1 MARTKLV
8 VVALILLAGSVVCGA
23 AAPELVQV
31 GKLKVEAKIEGAG
44 SPAVIFESGFTG
56 GLFLWGPVQSQVG
69 NETQTLSYERAGL
82 GRSDLSAE
90 PRSAERIARELHALL
105 AAKAIAPPYILV
117 GHSAGGLYVRIFAHM
132 YPNEIAGLVLVDPAT
147 EEDYERMQKDKTVE
161 DLEKM
166 GMPAGA
172 VAQWRAL
179 PETIDQARHAWPL
192 PAVPVIVL
200 TSKKPI
206 GQWPLA
212 TAEDMQRWLEAHNQ
226 LAARI
231 PAAEHIVI
239 PGADHLSILKEGAV
253 VEQITKMV
261 DGVRAKRRQ
270 LNPAML
276 VRVPLRSHQLN
287 SRRYMQSSR
296 LPIKVALTTALAV
309 LIAGCAAPTA
319 VVQGTRHARTVPRVD
334 ERSAGARHL
343 GGTDCDT

>member
-132 YPNEIAGLVLVDPAT
+132 YPNEIAGLVGCSIGNSKSQLHKA
-147 EEDYERMQKDKTVE
+147 RMKLREALKTS
-161 DLEKM
+161 
-166 GMPAGA
+166 G
-172 VAQWRAL
+172 
-179 PETIDQARHAWPL
+179 
-192 PAVPVIVL
+192 
-200 TSKKPI
+200 
-206 GQWPLA
+206 
-212 TAEDMQRWLEAHNQ
+212 AEDATRPRSPQI
-226 LAARI
+226 I
-231 PAAEHIVI
+231 P
-239 PGADHLSILKEGAV
+239 
-253 VEQITKMV
+253 
-261 DGVRAKRRQ
+261 RR
-270 LNPAML
+270 
-276 VRVPLRSHQLN
+276 
-287 SRRYMQSSR
+287 
-296 LPIKVALTTALAV
+296 
-309 LIAGCAAPTA
+309 
-319 VVQGTRHARTVPRVD
+319 D
-334 ERSAGARHL
+334 RSAGKVRKAVLSGTIFSEL
-343 GGTDCDT
+343 GNIA